1 MRQIVALLKT
11 MAYQT
16 PLEPQSV
23 YLPKRRIMGIR
34 SPQSLVISK
43 NMAYMVC
50 PDPKFC
56 PMMVASAVP
65 MPMVKA
71 AKVPSP

>member
-1 MRQIVALLKT
+1 
-11 MAYQT
+11 
-16 PLEPQSV
+16 
-23 YLPKRRIMGIR
+23 MGIR